1 VWRAGKPRPPCF
13 RGWCALRRVFRVLS
27 AVALL
32 LAVAGAG
39 HAGSATPSAAL
50 AGPLRFARVVNLGAA
65 EVRRL
70 EVASGAGPV
79 ALSGGCAVGGPG
91 AVPAGAEVAVLWR
104 GVEAGRGVAASDGSF
119 SVPVPPLPDARFSVL
134 YGPAVPDLR
143 PAVNVAAM
151 VPGHTVGSA
160 SASSSY
166 GSTPSQAFNQ
176 NWKDMWNAGTGVP
189 SWILRDLG
197 RELELSAVRL
207 WFAGASSQSRWARV
221 SVSSDGVSFLPVAEG
236 TVTAPESKAPE
247 SPTMSFS
254 LPAGKRARWVKV
266 EADSGLDWTAL
277 FEAAVLGRVPPAEAV
292 AAPEWTLPEG
302 AGLSGRPWVMG
313 QYGQAGLPWGAVSG
327 WPDASACWMGV
338 PGTAARFRVRFSVP
352 GSGDAYLYVVGDDSF
367 VAWLDGVPVLSGS
380 GSALSATPLVLLAG
394 EHALAFECSNS
405 AGPGGLLVSLRGA
418 GGQVLLRS
426 GEGAWECEGNPEA
439 WQLPGAA
446 GDFAGAPVVVPR
458 NAAWTAGPDRDASW
472 VWCQPLDASGSH
484 PAGTVRFRRLFE
496 LAAAATVTVSVA
508 ADNSARVWVDGVP
521 VLDWQ
526 SYSSVGSVS
535 FWLPA
540 GEHVLA
546 VEAVNFSGTAPNPAG
561 LLVSVKDG
569 SGAVLLRTGDAGWQT
584 SGYIP

>member
-1 VWRAGKPRPPCF
+1 
-13 RGWCALRRVFRVLS
+13 
-27 AVALL
+27 
-32 LAVAGAG
+32 
-39 HAGSATPSAAL
+39 
-50 AGPLRFARVVNLGAA
+50 
-65 EVRRL
+65 
-70 EVASGAGPV
+70 
-79 ALSGGCAVGGPG
+79 
-91 AVPAGAEVAVLWR
+91 
-104 GVEAGRGVAASDGSF
+104 VAASDGSF

-266 EADSGLDWTAL
+266 EVDSGLDWTAL

-302 AGLSGRPWVMG
+302 AAVSGRPWVMG
-313 QYGQAGLPWGAVSG
+313 RYGQSGLPWGAVSG
-327 WPDASACWMGV
+327 WPDAGACWMGV

-352 GSGDAYLYVVGDDSF
+352 GSGDACLYVVGDDSF
-367 VAWLDGVPVLSGS
+367 VAWLDGVPVPLGS
-380 GSALSATPLVLLAG
+380 GGALCATPLVLAAG
-394 EHALAFECSNS
+394 EHVLAFECSNS

-446 GDFAGAPVVVPR
+446 GDFAGVPAATPR
-458 NAAWTAGPDRDASW
+458 NPAWTAGPDPGAQWIWTDSSASSN
-472 VWCQPLDASGSH
+472 A
-484 PAGTVRFRRLFE
+484 PAGKVRFRRPFALS
-496 LAAAATVTVSVA
+496 AAATVTVSVA
-508 ADNSARVWVDGVP
+508 VDNSARVWVDGVP

-526 SYSSVGSVS
+526 SYSSVGSVAFS
-535 FWLPA
+535 LPA
-540 GEHVLA
+540 GDHVLA
-546 VEAVNFSGTAPNPAG
+546 VEAANAPATGANPAG
-561 LLVSVKDG
+561 LLVTAKDA
-569 SGAVLLRTGDAGWQT
+569 SGAVLFRTGDALWQT
-584 SGYIP
+584 SGYVP